1 MTKGVKNGILGCMK
15 KICLILSVLFL
26 ASGCFA
32 KGTKDKNKLYQ
43 IAPNTYMSKLDNG
56 LTVFISENHSVPLA
70 YIEVAVRAGAITQTK
85 ENAGLFHL
93 YEHMMFKGN
102 SLYKNSAA
110 VQKALSDMGTAS
122 WNGSTGIECVNY
134 YFTVPKKQLRKGL
147 EFWNAAIREP
157 LMDKGEFEVEK
168 KVVIS
173 EISGQYSNPDRI
185 IGRYINENLYC
196 DAPWQLDPGG
206 SVENVKNATLENL
219 IEIKNK
225 FYIPE
230 NAAVFVGGDVDVN
243 EVLKMVTEVYGD
255 WSNNGVELSQIEE
268 CVMTQTKT
276 PFEKSKCVII
286 PYDKISPQIM
296 QVNFLFRGPDSD
308 LEPQE
313 TCAADLLHC
322 YLNDPE
328 SPYIKQFLDD
338 SLLMI
343 PNSDYI
349 GSSYST
355 RRRTGIINFNFV
367 MVNPQ
372 EDFIRRINELF
383 KQNNQFLFLLA
394 KDKNIVPKTN
404 RKKIIQRLKDDGVY
418 ESETSSGLL
427 AGLRYNWITNDI
439 DYYKN
444 YMKNISNVTNA
455 DLKNYMEKYIVDKAP
470 LVLIYINTQ
479 VYEQLKNELKDFEYE
494 EFKY

>member
-1 MTKGVKNGILGCMK
+1 MTKGFKNDILGCMK

-26 ASGCFA
+26 TSVCFA
-32 KGTKDKNKLYQ
+32 KETKDKNKIYQ
-43 IAPNTYMSKLDNG
+43 IAPNTYTSKLENG

-122 WNGSTGIECVNY
+122 WNGSTGLECVNY

-157 LMDKGEFEVEK
+157 LMDKEEFEVEK

-173 EISGQYSNPDRI
+173 EISGQFSDPDRI
-185 IGRYINENLYC
+185 IGRYINEKLFC

-206 SVENVKNATLENL
+206 FVETIEKSTLDDL
-219 IEIKNK
+219 IAIKEK

-243 EVLKMVTEVYGD
+243 EVLKMVSEIYGD
-255 WSNNGVELSQIEE
+255 WSNNGVEFSQIEE

-276 PFEKSKCVII
+276 PLDAPKFIVI
-286 PYDKISPQIM
+286 PYDKISSQLAKIEIM
-296 QVNFLFRGPDSD
+296 YRGPDSD
-308 LEPQE
+308 LERDD
-313 TCAADLLHC
+313 TYAADYFHS

-328 SPYIKQFLDD
+328 GKYIKNFINDD
-338 SLLMI
+338 KMKI
-343 PNSDYI
+343 PNADYLY
-349 GSSYST
+349 SHYST
-355 RRRTGIINFNFV
+355 RRRTGTVSFNFYV
-367 MVNPQ
+367 INP
-372 EDFIRRINELF
+372 END
-383 KQNNQFLFLLA
+383 LA
-394 KDKNIVPKTN
+394 DRVDYAKKLNDSVLDEIVKDKPIVPYSN
-404 RKKIIQRLKDDGVY
+404 MKKISQRFKDDSVY
-418 ESETSSGLL
+418 EAETSTGILNSI
-427 AGLRYNWITNDI
+427 RYNWITNDI
-439 DYYKN
+439 NYYIN
-444 YMKNISNVTNA
+444 YFCNIQRVNNKDIIS
-455 DLKNYMEKYIVDKAP
+455 YYEKYIHDKNP
-470 LVLIYINTQ
+470 VVV
-479 VYEQLKNELKDFEYE
+479 VYVNSQLYKSVKEDFEKAGFEELKN
-494 EFKY
+494 